1 MNLIPLIVVVGPTAS
16 GKTRLAIDIALKY
29 GGEVVSA
36 DSMQIYK
43 GMDIGTAKPA
53 REEMRGVPHHMIDM
67 VDPKTTYSVAQYVKD
82 ARDVIA
88 DINARGKLP
97 VLAGGTGLYVNS
109 LVDNVEFGKTVRDD
123 ELRRSLNDIAS
134 KNGGEALLGMLEEF
148 DPQTAE
154 TLHPNNI
161 GRIIRAIEVFK
172 TTGET
177 MTQMREKSRRTPR
190 LYKTC
195 MIGLGFADRRT
206 LYRRTDARVDRMMG
220 DGLEEEVRSLLKRG
234 VDKQTTAMQAI
245 GYKELARAVAGDTTV
260 TEAVEAIKLG
270 TRHYAKRQMTW
281 FRRDARIKWIEADNL
296 FEKISQNAFDIIDNC
311 AAI

>member
-97 VLAGGTGLYVNS
+97 ILAGGTGLYVNS